1 MMSRTGT
8 VYKKISVCSRGN
20 RIRIPFPFCAAVVLA
35 GLILY
40 SPASAAEGVR
50 GGLALCAYS
59 VIPSLFPFLMLSP
72 MLAEGIRCIMGRLC
86 RGRMGER
93 SAALLSAYVVGMLAG
108 FPIGALTVLSQYK
121 QGRIGGEDAAEAAV
135 SYGKACAVVYPSVSL
150 ITQICNCRSLKVLV
164 SPDFTDGSDSKAN
177 CKVVADIRTFWLIK
191 AVFVHGFKAISLLI
205 KYKKAQEK
213 VSSKEE
219 SSKNEK

>member
-1 MMSRTGT
+1 MIFLYILLAILLILGLVSLIPIGIEASYKNKLYCLLKIGFIKIQLFPEKKKKKKSTPQEKPVPKKKEEPKKKDAFSFKKFFKQNGVSGLMKIL
-8 VYKKISVCSRGN
+8 KKIASMAKGALKDVFSHII
-20 RIRIPFPFCAAVVLA
+20 IR
-35 GLILY
+35 
-40 SPASAAEGVR
+40 E
-50 GGLALCAYS
+50 
-59 VIPSLFPFLMLSP
+59 LMLD
-72 MLAEGIRCIMGRLC
+72 
-86 RGRMGER
+86 
-93 SAALLSAYVVGMLAG
+93 V
-108 FPIGALTVLSQYK
+108 T
-121 QGRIGGEDAAEAAV
+121 IGGEDAAETAV

-213 VSSKEE
+213 VSPKEE